1 MAASTH
7 GPVVR
12 TEPTL
17 VISLDLELAWGSFD
31 HAYGPEL
38 LAMARWTH
46 DVGARTLL
54 DQLTRSGLSAT
65 WAVVGVVML
74 DRLPA
79 LADLQPLATRDGR
92 DWFSFVPPGATE
104 QSAPEWFGA
113 SLVNEIAQARPRQEI
128 GFHGFSHVVLGDP
141 RLPPERAHQELA
153 ACAALARRFSF
164 VSPAFV
170 FPCNSVGH
178 LETLRAAGMA
188 CYRGPDQ
195 MRWRVQNP
203 LLRRLWSVG
212 ADVLGLAP
220 VLVHPRIED
229 GLVNI
234 PGSLMVRYA
243 AGWRKHIPDASRLRR
258 LRAGLKLLQERGGI
272 FHVWLHPENL
282 YFARPRLE
290 RLLMDFHAE
299 AGELAA
305 ASKIRVLTMGEVARE
320 ALARAPA
327 PRRAAR

>member
-17 VISLDLELAWGSFD
+17 VISLDLELAWGSLD
-31 HAYGPEL
+31 HGYGPEL

-79 LADLQPLATRDGR
+79 LSDLQPLATRDGR

-113 SLVNEIAQARPRQEI
+113 SLVEELAQARPRQEI
-128 GFHGFSHVVLGDP
+128 GFHGFTHVVLGDP

-153 ACAALARRFSF
+153 ACAALALLIYAAPKAWR
-164 VSPAFV
+164 A
-170 FPCNSVGH
+170 
-178 LETLRAAGMA
+178 LR
-188 CYRGPDQ
+188 
-195 MRWRVQNP
+195 
-203 LLRRLWSVG
+203 
-212 ADVLGLAP
+212 
-220 VLVHPRIED
+220 VLVRVRRVRQGQASVADATLLYARMLELMRRRGFQKPAWFTPQEFAASLPRTEM
-229 GLVNI
+229 GLLVDQFTEAYN
-234 PGSLMVRYA
+234 A
-243 AGWRKHIPDASRLRR
+243 LRF
-258 LRAGLKLLQERGGI
+258 GGR
-272 FHVWLHPENL
+272 V
-282 YFARPRLE
+282 AVAPRMSMLLE
-290 RLLMDFHAE
+290 RLE
-299 AGELAA
+299 QERSTG
-305 ASKIRVLTMGEVARE
+305 R
-320 ALARAPA
+320 
-327 PRRAAR
+327 